1 MDGAS
6 QPRRWHRP
14 DLVLS
19 MGYQPPR
26 KTYRLV
32 FDEGEYAG
40 LSVRVRSVPLGQFM
54 ALTRLAETA
63 GDGKEQEAFAG
74 MGELFEGFADALV
87 DWNVEDDGAPV
98 PADLSGVYAQDFD
111 FVMFLVG
118 EWISAMGDVAAPLVP
133 PSVSGGTSL
142 EASIPMDVLSL
153 SPAS

>member
-1 MDGAS
+1 
-6 QPRRWHRP
+6 
-14 DLVLS
+14 
-19 MGYQPPR
+19 
-26 KTYRLV
+26 
-32 FDEGEYAG
+32 
-40 LSVRVRSVPLGQFM
+40 M

-63 GDGKEQEAFAG
+63 GDGKEPEAFTG
-74 MGELFEGFADALV
+74 MAELFEGFADALV
-87 DWNVEDDGAPV
+87 DWNVEDGDGAPT

-118 EWISAMGDVAAPLVP
+118 EWIAAMGDVAAPLVP